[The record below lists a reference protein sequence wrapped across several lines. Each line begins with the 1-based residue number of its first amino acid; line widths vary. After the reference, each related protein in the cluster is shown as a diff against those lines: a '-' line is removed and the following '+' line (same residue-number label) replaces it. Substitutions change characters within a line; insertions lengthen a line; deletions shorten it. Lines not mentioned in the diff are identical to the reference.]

1 MAPNQLPPALLQRC
15 PEVFANGICLVL
27 PIYSKGKDMA
37 ALFREAD
44 WGRYNFN
51 AVQRDGWVPAF
62 CKGVPMILSA
72 AEISDTIS
80 AILAQHKTCPSGLA
94 WNAGAAWCRVR
105 GRPRLRSA
113 CLLAL
118 AAD

>member
-51 AVQRDGWVPAF
+51 ASTAF
-62 CKGVPMILSA
+62 SA
-72 AEISDTIS
+72 TAGSRPS
-80 AILAQHKTCPSGLA
+80 ARECP
-94 WNAGAAWCRVR
+94 
-105 GRPRLRSA
+105 
-113 CLLAL
+113 
-118 AAD
+118 